1 MSEQAN
7 VELIRAAYAAFK
19 RGDIQAIL
27 DSLSKNVEWVAAGVQ
42 PVAGTYRGKDEVGV
56 FFNKVNELAE
66 YLSFEPN
73 EYVAQGDRV
82 VVLGSYRA
90 RAKNTGR
97 IYECDW
103 AMAFTVE
110 DGKVSRFQEFTD
122 TATIETALSAAAVAS
137 A

>member
-19 RGDIQAIL
+19 RGDIQSIL

-73 EYVAQGDRV
+73 EYVTIREADGSVHTFRVAQVRP
-82 VVLGSYRA
+82 A
-90 RAKNTGR
+90 
-97 IYECDW
+97 
-103 AMAFTVE
+103 
-110 DGKVSRFQEFTD
+110 
-122 TATIETALSAAAVAS
+122 
-137 A
+137 